1 MVIIYLLNIKELILK
16 IKLLIVMLLV
26 RLKYTNILNI
36 QDIGDILILLLLIH
50 ILYKLIVQIMC
61 FSLLKINKE
70 NGYIYWII

>member
-36 QDIGDILILLLLIH
+36 QDIGDIRILLLLIH
-50 ILYKLIVQIMC
+50 ILYKLIVLTTC
-61 FSLLKINKE
+61 FLLLKINKE
-70 NGYIYWII
+70 NGYVYWII